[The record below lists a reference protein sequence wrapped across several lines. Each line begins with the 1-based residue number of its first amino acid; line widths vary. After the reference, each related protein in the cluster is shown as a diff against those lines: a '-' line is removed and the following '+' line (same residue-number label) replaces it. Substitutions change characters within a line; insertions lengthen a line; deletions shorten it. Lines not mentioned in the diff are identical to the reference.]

1 MTATEKNTVAELIS
15 DLKQQRDELRLKI
28 HLGNEEIKE
37 EWDRLDSKLSQL
49 NHRFDPLREAVE
61 DTTEDLW
68 ESLKLVGAE
77 IKKGFNRIRKAL

>member
-77 IKKGFNRIRKAL
+77 IKEGFNRIRKAL